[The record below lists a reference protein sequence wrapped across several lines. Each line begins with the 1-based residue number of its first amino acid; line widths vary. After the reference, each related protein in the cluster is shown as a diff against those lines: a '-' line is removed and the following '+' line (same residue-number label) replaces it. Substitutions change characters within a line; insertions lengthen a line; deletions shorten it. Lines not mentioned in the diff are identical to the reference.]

1 MSYLNHVSIRMY
13 FCIKVTW
20 LHSYYMSTSFDS
32 WVVFVDMSS
41 GLSCRF
47 QDGYFKTGDIA
58 VRKGIDQIILIDR
71 YMSVC
76 TYVC

>member
-1 MSYLNHVSIRMY
+1 MRYLNHVSIRIY
-13 FCIKVTW
+13 FCIKATR
-20 LHSYYMSTSFDS
+20 LHTYNINTSFGS
-32 WVVFVDMSS
+32 WVVFVDMFS